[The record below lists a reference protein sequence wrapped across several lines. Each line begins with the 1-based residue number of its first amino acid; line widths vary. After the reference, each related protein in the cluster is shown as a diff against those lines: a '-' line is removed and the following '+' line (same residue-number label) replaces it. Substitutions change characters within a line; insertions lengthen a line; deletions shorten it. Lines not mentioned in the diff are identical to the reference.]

1 MVTYE
6 DTAVPPPGGG
16 EVTLEGLAALD
27 FLIIGTVDRKS
38 LSSLTYLARHSS
50 AQAHSGYSEVKE
62 R

>member
-27 FLIIGTVDRKS
+27 FLMHVTRK
-38 LSSLTYLARHSS
+38 LQQVYKHLGVL
-50 AQAHSGYSEVKE
+50 
-62 R
+62 